1 MASKC
6 QWYLIAREYF
16 PLPEEFNERE
26 YAKLPQGNFV
36 YRFPRNLFAQL
47 GIRLSK
53 KQFDNALEQLDELS
67 RKIVLLRFKDALSYK
82 DVARESG
89 IYYRQVQEIIF
100 KTLDDIKK
108 ISFSDQ
114 DSILALDL
122 EKRYL
127 TPLWNRGIYEIS
139 ELINAFENNVS
150 VGSLGRETKKQVLEA
165 LKAKTGYVK
174 KEDNPVKILRFRSGL
189 TVEEFCNKYEIPESK
204 LKSWEENRSIPPS
217 YVLNLLKRVVEMDFK
232 E

>member
-1 MASKC
+1 MASQC
-6 QWYLIAREYF
+6 QWWLIAKEYF
-16 PLPEEFNERE
+16 PLPENFDSKE
-26 YAKLPQGNFV
+26 YRKIPHGKFV
-36 YRFPRNLFAQL
+36 YPFPRNLFAQL

-53 KQFDNALEQLDELS
+53 KQFDNVLEQLDELP

-82 DVARESG
+82 DVAKASG

-100 KTLDDIKK
+100 KALDDIKETC
-108 ISFSDQ
+108 FSDP
-114 DSILALDL
+114 DSLLALGL

-127 TPLWNRGIYEIS
+127 TPLWDRGIYEIS
-139 ELINAFENNVS
+139 ELIDAFENNVF
-150 VGSLGRETKKQVLEA
+150 VGSLGKETKKQVLEA
-165 LKAKTGYVK
+165 LKAKTGYIK